1 MKAKIELNFHYTF
14 KLIDKFRLPIHT
26 EDQIIDKDVITINDL
41 ENIFKYGKDKTICS
55 IELISSKL
63 SKKYK
68 LYFYLY
74 YGENIAYIQL
84 DNFWQGV
91 FEFIFINENNLSI
104 KYENFEF
111 KKFDTNETKDRKRFV
126 LINYGILNNITIND
140 KNYKISTIIYNN
152 YIKYDNNCDSYQISV
167 KDLKSQIFIVKP
179 IQKVE
184 EVDIKILVK
193 YKSRFNDFS
202 KDFEDMIKIQNQK
215 LYKEKYSNIK
225 STYNYI
231 FNKFQNLVLNRTNE
245 YLNFLFKTNNL
256 NDIELF
262 WNYFLCQYVVL
273 HKTKIKSNRA
283 VFISFIK
290 KIKQLKEQIKV
301 DENLDFI
308 EKIRIISLLFT
319 VFQGCE
325 NKDSLNL
332 LNIRYFIFSDKTIQK
347 DSIMDK
353 VFKFYDKFIN
363 MITEESI
370 IFPSLLNID
379 SGYGYYGHEKVYT
392 FDLTNIAMIKSHLR
406 QLFPKVLVFYY
417 LDIDDLSF
425 NDSIYG
431 GIAINEF
438 HLFDK
443 SRKKINYNLKDNNN
457 LKEYKKDNIAIKIVL
472 YLLHEYMGHKKFSFT
487 ENGEDSQKKIFN
499 KQNKLIELKYID
511 EYVSNDEESEYILTS
526 KNQKKGDSG
535 HFLELCYGK
544 YKKDLIMEI
553 LLKLK
558 YKEKLIERPDIFA
571 SSEEILREYV
581 ILKKKCEENNIKAH
595 YKKNV
600 SIEKEIKLMKI
611 KLGELERQK
620 ISKKKSLEKEE
631 FVEDIK
637 DEKNI
642 ILTEKKRNRDEDN
655 NKENDEEDEN
665 DNDNDEEDN
674 QIKKYKKINPN
685 EYKKK
690 ISEKETI
697 SSNIKENISTID
709 LEEEEYTNEEILYN
723 NIYQSMIKKFKF
735 KDDTELRR
743 NVINKLSDENLS
755 QEDKDN
761 LNFLLYRWIR
771 KV

>member
-1 MKAKIELNFHYTF
+1 
-14 KLIDKFRLPIHT
+14 
-26 EDQIIDKDVITINDL
+26 
-41 ENIFKYGKDKTICS
+41 
-55 IELISSKL
+55 
-63 SKKYK
+63 
-68 LYFYLY
+68 
-74 YGENIAYIQL
+74 
-84 DNFWQGV
+84 
-91 FEFIFINENNLSI
+91 
-104 KYENFEF
+104 
-111 KKFDTNETKDRKRFV
+111 
-126 LINYGILNNITIND
+126 
-140 KNYKISTIIYNN
+140 
-152 YIKYDNNCDSYQISV
+152 
-167 KDLKSQIFIVKP
+167 
-179 IQKVE
+179 
-184 EVDIKILVK
+184 
-193 YKSRFNDFS
+193 
-202 KDFEDMIKIQNQK
+202 
-215 LYKEKYSNIK
+215 
-225 STYNYI
+225 
-231 FNKFQNLVLNRTNE
+231 
-245 YLNFLFKTNNL
+245 
-256 NDIELF
+256 
-262 WNYFLCQYVVL
+262 
-273 HKTKIKSNRA
+273 
-283 VFISFIK
+283 
-290 KIKQLKEQIKV
+290 
-301 DENLDFI
+301 
-308 EKIRIISLLFT
+308 
-319 VFQGCE
+319 
-325 NKDSLNL
+325 
-332 LNIRYFIFSDKTIQK
+332 
-347 DSIMDK
+347 MDK

-487 ENGEDSQKKIFN
+487 ENGEDSPKKIFN

-526 KNQKKGDSG
+526 KNPKKGDSG

-637 DEKNI
+637 DEQNI

-709 LEEEEYTNEEILYN
+709 LEEEEYTNE
-723 NIYQSMIKKFKF
+723 
-735 KDDTELRR
+735 
-743 NVINKLSDENLS
+743 
-755 QEDKDN
+755 
-761 LNFLLYRWIR
+761 
-771 KV
+771 